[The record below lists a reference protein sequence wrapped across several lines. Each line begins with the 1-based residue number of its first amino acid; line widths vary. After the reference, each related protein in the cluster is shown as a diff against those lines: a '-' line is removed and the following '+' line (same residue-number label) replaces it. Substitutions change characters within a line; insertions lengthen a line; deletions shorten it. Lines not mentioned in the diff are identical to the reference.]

1 MSIVHALLLGLL
13 GGIGIWDSRIGGMW
27 MLDRPLVLGPIVGLI
42 LGDFKTGIIVGGSL
56 ELIMMGIVGI
66 GSATPPDTVSGAI
79 LATAFA
85 IVSKLDVSAAVA
97 LALPIA
103 TLGQLVGI
111 FVRTA
116 NGYFVHMADKAAEN
130 ADFSGIDKALW
141 GGAILFFVSYFLLVF
156 LGAFLGSSVIGA
168 FVKMIPQFVTDGLNA
183 ASGMLPALGIAILM
197 QLLFDK
203 KNAAFFFIGWA
214 MTALFSVNT
223 VGAAVVGTAIA
234 YTIYQY
240 TISNKNHN
248 NSVDM
253 ISDDEGPF
261 SPERAGGLPAFQVID
276 MATREGM
283 GKKAMMKKVKTQG
296 GLMGYF
302 GVNDTRIVEKM
313 MMDGDEKA
321 KLIYD
326 AMILNVAR
334 NIAKLS
340 VYVDGKVDN
349 IILTGG
355 IAYSEYFTKEVAKR
369 VEFIAPVIVYAGEN
383 EMESLALGALR
394 VQRGEEEARTST
406 KVVPE

>member
-111 FVRTA
+111 FIRTA

-141 GGAILFFVSYFLLVF
+141 GGAIL
-156 LGAFLGSSVIGA
+156 

-253 ISDDEGPF
+253 ISDDL
-261 SPERAGGLPAFQVID
+261 GGEL
-276 MATREGM
+276 
-283 GKKAMMKKVKTQG
+283 
-296 GLMGYF
+296 
-302 GVNDTRIVEKM
+302 
-313 MMDGDEKA
+313 
-321 KLIYD
+321 
-326 AMILNVAR
+326 
-334 NIAKLS
+334 
-340 VYVDGKVDN
+340 
-349 IILTGG
+349 
-355 IAYSEYFTKEVAKR
+355 
-369 VEFIAPVIVYAGEN
+369 
-383 EMESLALGALR
+383 
-394 VQRGEEEARTST
+394 
-406 KVVPE
+406 

>member
-85 IVSKLDVSAAVA
+85 IVSKLDVSAAGA

-111 FVRTA
+111 
-116 NGYFVHMADKAAEN
+116 
-130 ADFSGIDKALW
+130 
-141 GGAILFFVSYFLLVF
+141 FVSYFLLVF

-234 YTIYQY
+234 YTI
-240 TISNKNHN
+240 SNKNHN

-253 ISDDEGPF
+253 ISDDL
-261 SPERAGGLPAFQVID
+261 GGEL
-276 MATREGM
+276 
-283 GKKAMMKKVKTQG
+283 
-296 GLMGYF
+296 
-302 GVNDTRIVEKM
+302 
-313 MMDGDEKA
+313 
-321 KLIYD
+321 
-326 AMILNVAR
+326 
-334 NIAKLS
+334 
-340 VYVDGKVDN
+340 
-349 IILTGG
+349 
-355 IAYSEYFTKEVAKR
+355 
-369 VEFIAPVIVYAGEN
+369 
-383 EMESLALGALR
+383 
-394 VQRGEEEARTST
+394 
-406 KVVPE
+406 

>member
-111 FVRTA
+111 FIRTA

-156 LGAFLGSSVIGA
+156 LVIGA

-253 ISDDEGPF
+253 ISDDL
-261 SPERAGGLPAFQVID
+261 GGEL
-276 MATREGM
+276 
-283 GKKAMMKKVKTQG
+283 
-296 GLMGYF
+296 
-302 GVNDTRIVEKM
+302 
-313 MMDGDEKA
+313 
-321 KLIYD
+321 
-326 AMILNVAR
+326 
-334 NIAKLS
+334 
-340 VYVDGKVDN
+340 
-349 IILTGG
+349 
-355 IAYSEYFTKEVAKR
+355 
-369 VEFIAPVIVYAGEN
+369 
-383 EMESLALGALR
+383 
-394 VQRGEEEARTST
+394 
-406 KVVPE
+406 

>member
-116 NGYFVHMADKAAEN
+116 NGYFVHMADKA
-130 ADFSGIDKALW
+130 LW

-253 ISDDEGPF
+253 ISDDL
-261 SPERAGGLPAFQVID
+261 GGEL
-276 MATREGM
+276 
-283 GKKAMMKKVKTQG
+283 
-296 GLMGYF
+296 
-302 GVNDTRIVEKM
+302 
-313 MMDGDEKA
+313 
-321 KLIYD
+321 
-326 AMILNVAR
+326 
-334 NIAKLS
+334 
-340 VYVDGKVDN
+340 
-349 IILTGG
+349 
-355 IAYSEYFTKEVAKR
+355 
-369 VEFIAPVIVYAGEN
+369 
-383 EMESLALGALR
+383 
-394 VQRGEEEARTST
+394 
-406 KVVPE
+406 

>member
-156 LGAFLGSSVIGA
+156 LGAFLGSSVI
-168 FVKMIPQFVTDGLNA
+168 VTDGLNA

-253 ISDDEGPF
+253 ISDDL
-261 SPERAGGLPAFQVID
+261 GGEL
-276 MATREGM
+276 
-283 GKKAMMKKVKTQG
+283 
-296 GLMGYF
+296 
-302 GVNDTRIVEKM
+302 
-313 MMDGDEKA
+313 
-321 KLIYD
+321 
-326 AMILNVAR
+326 
-334 NIAKLS
+334 
-340 VYVDGKVDN
+340 
-349 IILTGG
+349 
-355 IAYSEYFTKEVAKR
+355 
-369 VEFIAPVIVYAGEN
+369 
-383 EMESLALGALR
+383 
-394 VQRGEEEARTST
+394 
-406 KVVPE
+406 

>member
-141 GGAILFFVSYFLLVF
+141 GGAILFFVSYFLVF
-156 LGAFLGSSVIGA
+156 GTFILGGILGAFLGSSVIGA

-253 ISDDEGPF
+253 ISDDL
-261 SPERAGGLPAFQVID
+261 GGEL
-276 MATREGM
+276 
-283 GKKAMMKKVKTQG
+283 
-296 GLMGYF
+296 
-302 GVNDTRIVEKM
+302 
-313 MMDGDEKA
+313 
-321 KLIYD
+321 
-326 AMILNVAR
+326 
-334 NIAKLS
+334 
-340 VYVDGKVDN
+340 
-349 IILTGG
+349 
-355 IAYSEYFTKEVAKR
+355 
-369 VEFIAPVIVYAGEN
+369 
-383 EMESLALGALR
+383 
-394 VQRGEEEARTST
+394 
-406 KVVPE
+406 

>member
-13 GGIGIWDSRIGGMW
+13 GGIGIWDSRI
-27 MLDRPLVLGPIVGLI
+27 
-42 LGDFKTGIIVGGSL
+42 GGSL

-253 ISDDEGPF
+253 ISDDL
-261 SPERAGGLPAFQVID
+261 GGEL
-276 MATREGM
+276 
-283 GKKAMMKKVKTQG
+283 
-296 GLMGYF
+296 
-302 GVNDTRIVEKM
+302 
-313 MMDGDEKA
+313 
-321 KLIYD
+321 
-326 AMILNVAR
+326 
-334 NIAKLS
+334 
-340 VYVDGKVDN
+340 
-349 IILTGG
+349 
-355 IAYSEYFTKEVAKR
+355 
-369 VEFIAPVIVYAGEN
+369 
-383 EMESLALGALR
+383 
-394 VQRGEEEARTST
+394 
-406 KVVPE
+406 

>member
-111 FVRTA
+111 FIRT
-116 NGYFVHMADKAAEN
+116 
-130 ADFSGIDKALW
+130 
-141 GGAILFFVSYFLLVF
+141 
-156 LGAFLGSSVIGA
+156 IGA

-203 KNAAFFFIGWA
+203 KNVAFFFIGWA

-253 ISDDEGPF
+253 ISDDL
-261 SPERAGGLPAFQVID
+261 GGEL
-276 MATREGM
+276 
-283 GKKAMMKKVKTQG
+283 
-296 GLMGYF
+296 
-302 GVNDTRIVEKM
+302 
-313 MMDGDEKA
+313 
-321 KLIYD
+321 
-326 AMILNVAR
+326 
-334 NIAKLS
+334 
-340 VYVDGKVDN
+340 
-349 IILTGG
+349 
-355 IAYSEYFTKEVAKR
+355 
-369 VEFIAPVIVYAGEN
+369 
-383 EMESLALGALR
+383 
-394 VQRGEEEARTST
+394 
-406 KVVPE
+406 